1 MHAPLL
7 RMTGITKRFP
17 GVLALDNARLEVRP
31 GEVHC
36 LVGENGAGKSTLM
49 NILAGSL
56 RPDSGEMRL
65 VDQPYRPE
73 SPRHAQMQGVSIIHQ
88 EMNLCP
94 EMTVAQN
101 IMLGNE
107 PRRGR
112 WPILDHKR
120 TNRRAAELLD
130 QIGASL
136 DVSRPAHTC
145 SIAQQQMIE
154 VAKAL
159 SFDSRILVMD
169 EPSTAL
175 TEREVIGLFGL
186 IRRLTE
192 DGVGIIYISHRL
204 EEVQSIGDRATIMRD
219 GENVLTKPVTELDR
233 GAIIKA
239 MVGRTLDEEFPKRAS
254 QRGSCQLKVDGLSRS
269 GAFKN
274 VSFELHEGEVLGL
287 TGLVGAGRT
296 ELARALFGA
305 EPADTGSI
313 VIDGREVRIRSP
325 QQAIA
330 HGIGLLPED
339 RKAQGFVPALSIR
352 ENITL
357 ANFAGFSKMGWV
369 DRKAEL
375 ATTGKYVD
383 RLNIRT
389 PSSEQAVV
397 NLSGGNQQKVV
408 LAKWLATQCSC
419 LIFDEP
425 TRGVDVGAK
434 TEIYAL
440 MNELVGAGAAIL
452 MISSDLPEIL
462 GMSDRI
468 LVMRGGE
475 LAGELTKDQA
485 SQEAIMQLATG
496 AKTD

>member
-7 RMTGITKRFP
+7 TMTGMTKRFP
-17 GVLALDNARLEVRP
+17 GVLALNNAKLEVRP

-36 LVGENGAGKSTLM
+36 LLGENGAGKSTLM

-65 VDQPYRPE
+65 DNHPYRPE
-73 SPRHAQMQGVSIIHQ
+73 SPRHAQMLGVSIIHQ
-88 EMNLCP
+88 EMNLFP
-94 EMTVAQN
+94 GMTVAEN

-120 TNRRAAELLD
+120 TKQRAAGLLT
-130 QIGASL
+130 QIGSSL
-136 DVSRPAHTC
+136 DVSRPVHTC
-145 SIAQQQMIE
+145 SIAQQQVIE
-154 VAKAL
+154 IAKAL

-175 TEREVIGLFGL
+175 TQHEVVALFRL
-186 IRRLTE
+186 IRKLTE
-192 DGVGIIYISHRL
+192 DGVGVIYISHRL
-204 EEVQSIGDRATIMRD
+204 EEVQRIGDRATIMRD
-219 GENVLTKPVTELDR
+219 GEHVLTKPMNELDR
-233 GAIIKA
+233 NSIIKA
-239 MVGRTLDEEFPKRAS
+239 MVGRSLEEEFPKRIT
-254 QRGSCQLKVDGLSRS
+254 QRGSCRLKVDNLSRR

-274 VSFELHEGEVLGL
+274 VSFKLYEGEVLGI

-305 EPADTGSI
+305 DAADAGSI
-313 VIDGREVRIRSP
+313 VINGQEVKIRSP

-339 RKAQGFVPALSIR
+339 RKAQGFVPELSIR

-357 ANFAGFSKMGWV
+357 ANFPYFSKKGRV
-369 DRKAEL
+369 DRKLEL
-375 ATTGKYVD
+375 ATTGKYIN

-389 PSSEQAVV
+389 PSSEQSVV

-440 MNELVGAGAAIL
+440 MNDLVDAGTAIL

-475 LAGELTKDQA
+475 LVGELSKGQA
-485 SQEAIMQLATG
+485 SQEAVMQLATG
-496 AKTD
+496 A

>member
-1 MHAPLL
+1 MHGPLL
-7 RMTGITKRFP
+7 TMTGITKRFP
-17 GVLALDNARLEVRP
+17 GVLALDNAKLEVRP

-36 LVGENGAGKSTLM
+36 LLGENGAGKSTLM

-65 VDQPYRPE
+65 DNHPYRPE
-73 SPRHAQMQGVSIIHQ
+73 SPRHAQQLGVSIIHQ

-94 EMTVAQN
+94 EMTVAEN
-101 IMLGNE
+101 IMLANE

-120 TNRRAAELLD
+120 IKRRAAGLLT
-130 QIGASL
+130 QIGSSL
-136 DVSRPAHTC
+136 DVSRPVHTC
-145 SIAQQQMIE
+145 SIAQQQAIE
-154 VAKAL
+154 IAKAL

-175 TEREVIGLFGL
+175 TEREVAALFAL
-186 IRRLTE
+186 IRKLTE
-192 DGVGIIYISHRL
+192 DGVGVIYISHRL
-204 EEVQSIGDRATIMRD
+204 EEVQRIGDRATIMRD
-219 GENVLTKPVTELDR
+219 GEHVLTKPVNELDR
-233 GAIIKA
+233 NSIIKA
-239 MVGRTLDEEFPKRAS
+239 MVGRSLDEEFPKRIS
-254 QRGSCQLKVDGLSRS
+254 QRGICRLKVDKLSRR

-274 VSFELHEGEVLGL
+274 VSFKLYEGEVLGI

-305 EPADTGSI
+305 DAADAGSI
-313 VIDGREVRIRSP
+313 VINGQEVKIRSP

-357 ANFAGFSKMGWV
+357 ANFPFFSKMGWV
-369 DRKAEL
+369 NRKLEL
-375 ATTGKYVD
+375 ATSSKYID

-425 TRGVDVGAK
+425 TRGIDVGAK
-434 TEIYAL
+434 MEIYTL
-440 MNELVGAGAAIL
+440 MNEIVDEGAAIL

-475 LAGELTKDQA
+475 LVGELSKDEA
-485 SQEAIMQLATG
+485 SQETIMQLATG
-496 AKTD
+496 A